1 VTTGP
6 DKASTG
12 PRGRRRAS
20 KDGCIRCGARNG
32 VAGVDHH
39 GRTQGELQAEPLM
52 PVEIGALT
60 PTFMVVLY
68 GLRCFLASI
77 TADILWWS
85 VRDRA
90 VEDSS
95 F

>member
-1 VTTGP
+1 
-6 DKASTG
+6 
-12 PRGRRRAS
+12 
-20 KDGCIRCGARNG
+20 
-32 VAGVDHH
+32 
-39 GRTQGELQAEPLM
+39 M
-52 PVEIGALT
+52 PVEIDALT